1 MQEAGLTKTY
11 TRSGLIPD
19 AVLSARE
26 EKQGVMP
33 EQVNAIG
40 HLPRSPG
47 DTEAGALKTL
57 SYKSADSR
65 TTPHPPAP
73 PRLL

>member
-11 TRSGLIPD
+11 SRKGLIPD
-19 AVLSARE
+19 TVLSAAE
-26 EKQGVMP
+26 EKQGLVP

-40 HLPRSPG
+40 HLLKSPG

-57 SYKSADSR
+57 SYKSAD
-65 TTPHPPAP
+65 P
-73 PRLL
+73 PRNPCYESSFQ